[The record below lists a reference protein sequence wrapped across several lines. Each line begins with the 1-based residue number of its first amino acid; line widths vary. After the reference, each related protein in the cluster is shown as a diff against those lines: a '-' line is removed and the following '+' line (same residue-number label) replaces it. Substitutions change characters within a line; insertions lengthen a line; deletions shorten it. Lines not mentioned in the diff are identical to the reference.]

1 MTFFAT
7 IINGFRRRSDP
18 EEIIIVIKKPIN
30 LLLWQRLA
38 TVLALTF
45 LISGTLQAWRVASAS
60 NLQDIDQPLIGPG
73 IPQVGSNSPQS
84 ALSNLKAGSILFF
97 PKYASNSGSPARVNT
112 IISLTNTNPRDSVI
126 VRMAWI
132 HDCQVDNTFV
142 TLAGNQTQTL
152 LASLENPGQSGY
164 LMAMSVNS
172 NGIPT
177 QFNWLI
183 GSATLRSNE
192 GFTATYNAVGI
203 AKRTAGAVQSAS
215 MTEVPVIFNDVQFD
229 RLPELVA
236 VDHLQNQD
244 ATQSTGQGDTVNTNL
259 TLLSPLSS
267 LSGGV
272 AEPMKVT
279 AVVYDQSGRPFP
291 QTIDG
296 SCAMEKRAADF
307 WTDPALAT
315 IISPQ
320 RPGWARFAAANG
332 TRALPL
338 LGLSLTNEPAA
349 GLGNARHMQ
358 VIRRLET
365 FTMAVPIIK
374 PTATVPDALTGPQPL
389 AENKALGAGEMKP
402 GSILIYQRF
411 TSGTQG
417 SSKLFLTNTH
427 PTTKS
432 RVRVI
437 FNGTVGNG
445 AVAETIISLFP
456 NQTMAIDPQEFLPN
470 QKGWAIAIAIDLR
483 ALPVNFNNL
492 IGSSQVTEQSGA
504 RNGYAALAIGKNSNG
519 SVPRNADV
527 QTSDIN
533 FNDLDYDRLP
543 ATLSYNG
550 LPSQLDNITTIGYSR
565 FSSDVTAV
573 PNLRGLIQFILI
585 DPAIK
590 QYAGV
595 LSQLE
600 SRISA
605 INVTS
610 TSPAVPITQ
619 SILSGQR
626 GWIRITPSTPILS
639 WAGNVATAPF
649 AAPGIYADYEGG
661 MSGYSTPHILS
672 TFGNFTTRTMALNPN
687 NTGPTA
693 DFEVIE
699 PVIEARGSMGTIVRL
714 DGRVSTD
721 PDPEDPLTYRWF
733 DNDVEISTA
742 KVSDYR
748 LKKGTHIVK
757 LIVADGNGTTSEA
770 KTQQVVVVDTTAPV
784 MSGIPSNIS
793 RTISSSVGTSI
804 NFNLPVAYDAVDGW
818 VSMTSNPRPNSLF
831 KVGKTV
837 VTFTAKDSS
846 GNVATSTMTVTINT
860 GGNFPIS
867 GGVVGNKSP
876 YLNNLNDQHLVI
888 GKIRTYVLQAED
900 PNNETVTFEL
910 ADAPSY
916 ARIEKANPVL
926 RRASLIMAPVEG
938 SQIYASNVRVIAKD
952 SRGMTYSTLPFRMIL
967 SDLENDETGS
977 GVGPGTGGGD
987 GGGGGGGGDN
997 PPPANQPP
1005 TAVAAKL
1012 AASVK
1017 ATTRNGAIVTLD
1029 GSGSSDPEKD
1039 PLTYVWKNG
1048 DKIIAEGAIVEA
1060 PLAVGTHSITLT
1072 VTDTAGGTNTT
1083 SAQSIVV
1090 LPRDLSVTG
1099 INPVRIPLFNSIN
1112 MTITG
1117 TGFNSGTTAQFEC
1130 TSVCSGGSR
1139 ITVTIVSIEEDT
1151 IVINAKTTLSTPM
1164 GNRNLIVSNP
1174 GGSTVRIQRS
1184 NFVTN

>member
-1 MTFFAT
+1 M
-7 IINGFRRRSDP
+7 
-18 EEIIIVIKKPIN
+18 IKKSIN
-30 LLLWQRLA
+30 LKFWYRLTTGLA
-38 TVLALTF
+38 VSLVVL
-45 LISGTLQAWRVASAS
+45 GTLQASRIASARMF
-60 NLQDIDQPLIGPG
+60 QDIDQPLIGSG

-84 ALSNLKAGSILFF
+84 ALSNLKAGSLLIF
-97 PKYASNSGSPARVNT
+97 PKYASSSASPARVNT
-112 IISLTNTNPRDSVI
+112 IISLTNTNPRDGVI
-126 VRMAWI
+126 VRLAWI

-142 TLAGNQTQTL
+142 TLAGNQTQSL

-164 LMAMSVNS
+164 LMAIAVNS

-183 GSATLRSNE
+183 GSATLRSEE
-192 GFTATYNAVGI
+192 GFTASYNAVGV

-215 MTEVPVIFNDVQFD
+215 TTEVPVIFNDVQYD

-236 VDHLQNQD
+236 LDHLPNQD
-244 ATQSTGQGDTVNTNL
+244 PSAGEALRTDLNL
-259 TLLSPLSS
+259 ISPVSS
-267 LSGGV
+267 LTGGV

-279 AVVYDQSGRPFP
+279 AVAYDQSGRPFP
-291 QTIDG
+291 QTSDG
-296 SCAMEKRAADF
+296 SCAMSKRAADF

-332 TRALPL
+332 NRALPL

-349 GLGNARHMQ
+349 GLASARHMQ

-365 FTMAVPIIK
+365 FTMAVPIIN
-374 PTATVPDALTGPQPL
+374 PGATVPDSLTGSQPL
-389 AENKALGAGEMKP
+389 AEGKSLGAGEMKP
-402 GSILIYQRF
+402 GSILIFPRF
-411 TSGTQG
+411 TSGAQG
-417 SSKLFLTNTH
+417 SSRLYLTNTH
-427 PTTKS
+427 ATAKA
-432 RVRVI
+432 RIRLI
-437 FNGTVGNG
+437 FNGTFGNG

-456 NQTMAIDPQEFLPN
+456 NQTTVVDPQEFIPN
-470 QKGWAIAIAIDLR
+470 QKGWVMAIAIDLR
-483 ALPVNFNNL
+483 ALPLNFNNL

-504 RNGYAALAIGKNSNG
+504 RNGYAALAIAKNSTG
-519 SVPRNADV
+519 AVPRNTDI
-527 QTSDIN
+527 QTSDII
-533 FNDLDYDRLP
+533 FNDRDYDRLP
-543 ATLSYNG
+543 ATLGYNG
-550 LPSQLDNITTIGYSR
+550 LPSQVDNITTIGYSR
-565 FSSDVTAV
+565 FSTDVTAI
-573 PNLRGLIQFILI
+573 PNLRGLIQVTLI

-590 QYAGV
+590 QSAGV
-595 LSQLE
+595 LSLLE
-600 SRISA
+600 TRVST
-605 INVTS
+605 INITS
-610 TSPAVPITQ
+610 TSPPVPITQ
-619 SILSGQR
+619 TLLSGHR
-626 GWIRITPSTPILS
+626 GWLKLSPSTPTLS
-639 WAGNVATAPF
+639 WANNVATAPF
-649 AAPGIYADYEGG
+649 SSPGIFADYEGG
-661 MSGYSTPHILS
+661 LNGYTTPHILTS
-672 TFGNFTTRTMALNPN
+672 FGTFTTRTMALNPN

-699 PVIEARGSMGTIVRL
+699 PVIEARARLGTIVRL

-748 LKKGTHIVK
+748 LSKGTHTIK
-757 LIVADGNGTTSEA
+757 LIVADGNGTTSEP

-784 MSGIPSNIS
+784 MSGVPSNIS

-804 NFNLPVAYDAVDGW
+804 NFNLPIAYDAVDGW
-818 VSMTSNPRPNSLF
+818 LSVTANPRPNSLF
-831 KVGKTV
+831 KVGRTV
-837 VTFTAKDSS
+837 VTFSAKDSS
-846 GNVATSTMTVTINT
+846 GNVTTESMTVTIST

-876 YLNNLNDQHLVI
+876 YLNNLNDQHLLI
-888 GKIRTYVLQAED
+888 GKVRTYVLQAED
-900 PNNETVTFEL
+900 PNNDTVTFEL
-910 ADAPSY
+910 AGAPAF

-926 RRASLIMAPVEG
+926 RRANLVMAPVEG
-938 SQIYASNVRVIAKD
+938 SQIFASNVRVIARD
-952 SRGMTYSTLPFRMIL
+952 SRGTTYSTLPFRMVL

-987 GGGGGGGGDN
+987 GGDGGGGGDN

-1048 DKIIAEGAIVEA
+1048 DKVIAEGAIVETT
-1060 PLAVGTHSITLT
+1060 LAVGTHSITLT
-1072 VTDTAGGTNTT
+1072 VTDTVGGTSTT
-1083 SAQSIVV
+1083 AAQAIVV
-1090 LPRDLSVTG
+1090 LPRDLTVTG

-1151 IVINAKTTLSTPM
+1151 MVINARTTLATPM
-1164 GNRNLIVSNP
+1164 GNRNLIVTNP
-1174 GGSTVRIQRS
+1174 GGATVRIMRS

>member
-1 MTFFAT
+1 M
-7 IINGFRRRSDP
+7 
-18 EEIIIVIKKPIN
+18 IKKSIN
-30 LLLWQRLA
+30 LKFWYRLA
-38 TVLALTF
+38 TGLAVSLVVL
-45 LISGTLQAWRVASAS
+45 GTLQAWRIASAKMF
-60 NLQDIDQPLIGPG
+60 QDIDQPLIGSG

-84 ALSNLKAGSILFF
+84 ALSNLKAGSLLIF
-97 PKYASNSGSPARVNT
+97 PKYASSSASPARVNT
-112 IISLTNTNPRDSVI
+112 IISLTNTNPRDGVI
-126 VRMAWI
+126 VRLAWI

-142 TLAGNQTQTL
+142 TLAGNQTQSL

-164 LMAMSVNS
+164 LMAIAVNS

-183 GSATLRSNE
+183 VSATLRSDE
-192 GFTATYNAVGI
+192 GFTASYNAVGI

-215 MTEVPVIFNDVQFD
+215 TTEVPVIFNDVQYD

-236 VDHLQNQD
+236 LDHLPNQD
-244 ATQSTGQGDTVNTNL
+244 SSAGEALRTDLNL
-259 TLLSPLSS
+259 ISPVSS
-267 LSGGV
+267 LTGGV

-279 AVVYDQSGRPFP
+279 AVAYDQSGRPFP
-291 QTIDG
+291 QTTDG
-296 SCAMEKRAADF
+296 SCAMSKRAADF

-332 TRALPL
+332 NRALPL
-338 LGLSLTNEPAA
+338 LGLRLTNEPAA

-365 FTMAVPIIK
+365 FTMAVPIIS
-374 PTATVPDALTGPQPL
+374 PGATVPDSLTGSQPL
-389 AENKALGAGEMKP
+389 AEGKSLGAGEMKP
-402 GSILIYQRF
+402 GSILIFPRF

-417 SSKLFLTNTH
+417 SSRLYLTNTH
-427 PTTKS
+427 ATAKA
-432 RVRVI
+432 RIRII
-437 FNGTVGNG
+437 FNGTFGNG

-456 NQTMAIDPQEFLPN
+456 NQTTVVDPQEFIPN
-470 QKGWAIAIAIDLR
+470 QKGWVMAIAIDLR
-483 ALPVNFNNL
+483 ALPLNFNNL

-504 RNGYAALAIGKNSNG
+504 RNGYAALAIAKNSTG
-519 SVPRNADV
+519 AVPRNTDI
-527 QTSDIN
+527 QTSDII
-533 FNDLDYDRLP
+533 FNDRDYDRLP

-550 LPSQLDNITTIGYSR
+550 IPSQVDNITTIGYSR
-565 FSSDVTAV
+565 FSTDVTAI
-573 PNLRGLIQFILI
+573 PNLRGLIQVTLI

-590 QYAGV
+590 QSAGV
-595 LSQLE
+595 LSLLE
-600 SRISA
+600 TRVST
-605 INVTS
+605 INITS
-610 TSPAVPITQ
+610 TSPPVPITQ
-619 SILSGQR
+619 TLLSGHR
-626 GWIRITPSTPILS
+626 GWLKLSPSTPTLS
-639 WAGNVATAPF
+639 WANNVATAPF
-649 AAPGIYADYEGG
+649 SSPGIFADYEGG
-661 MSGYSTPHILS
+661 LSGYTTPHILT
-672 TFGNFTTRTMALNPN
+672 TFGTFTTRTMALNPN

-699 PVIEARGSMGTIVRL
+699 PVIEARARLGTIVRL

-748 LKKGTHIVK
+748 LSKGTHTIN
-757 LIVADGNGTTSEA
+757 LIVADGNGTTSEP
-770 KTQQVVVVDTTAPV
+770 KTQQVEVVDTTAPV
-784 MSGIPSNIS
+784 LSGIPSNIS

-804 NFNLPVAYDAVDGW
+804 NFNLPIAYDAVDGW
-818 VSMTSNPRPNSLF
+818 LSVTANPRPNSLF
-831 KVGKTV
+831 KVGRTV
-837 VTFTAKDSS
+837 VTFAAKDSS
-846 GNVATSTMTVTINT
+846 GNVTTASMTVTINT

-876 YLNNLNDQHLVI
+876 YLNNLNDQHLLV
-888 GKIRTYVLQAED
+888 GKVRTYVLQAED
-900 PNNETVTFEL
+900 PNNDTVTFEL
-910 ADAPSY
+910 AGAPAF
-916 ARIEKANPVL
+916 ARIERANPVL
-926 RRASLIMAPVEG
+926 RRANLVMAPVEG
-938 SQIYASNVRVIAKD
+938 SQIFASNVRVIARD
-952 SRGMTYSTLPFRMIL
+952 SRGTTYSTLPFRIVL

-987 GGGGGGGGDN
+987 GGDGGGGGGGDN
-997 PPPANQPP
+997 PPPANQSP

-1048 DKIIAEGAIVEA
+1048 DKVIAEGAIVEA
-1060 PLAVGTHSITLT
+1060 TLAVGTHSITLT
-1072 VTDTAGGTNTT
+1072 VTDTVGGTSTT
-1083 SAQSIVV
+1083 AAQSIVV
-1090 LPRDLSVTG
+1090 LPRDLTVTG
-1099 INPVRIPLFNSIN
+1099 INPVRIPLFNSVN

-1151 IVINAKTTLSTPM
+1151 MVINARTTLATPM
-1164 GNRNLIVSNP
+1164 GNRNLIVTNP
-1174 GGSTVRIQRS
+1174 GGATVRIMRS